1 MWGIGQTP
9 VDEGIC
15 GQQVAKFIG
24 HRRDWNPDHRQESQ
38 AQDNDQQTHAEYAS
52 DLMPRKTAASSL
64 DPAKKCIAEIRPE
77 PGDEYRQSRT
87 YDQQNKENI
96 ENVSPDNL
104 PPADSLL
111 KFPAA
116 PTIFP

>member
-1 MWGIGQTP
+1 
-9 VDEGIC
+9 VDEGV
-15 GQQVAKFIG
+15 GSQQVAKLIG
-24 HRRDWNPDHRQESQ
+24 HRWDWNPEYRKESH
-38 AQDNDQQTHAEYAS
+38 AQNNDQQTYAECAS
-52 DLMPRKTAASSL
+52 DLMRRKTAASL
-64 DPAKKCIAEIRPE
+64 LYPAKKCIAHTRPS
-77 PGDEYRQSRT
+77 PGNEYRQSRT

-96 ENVSPDNL
+96 EDVSPDNL